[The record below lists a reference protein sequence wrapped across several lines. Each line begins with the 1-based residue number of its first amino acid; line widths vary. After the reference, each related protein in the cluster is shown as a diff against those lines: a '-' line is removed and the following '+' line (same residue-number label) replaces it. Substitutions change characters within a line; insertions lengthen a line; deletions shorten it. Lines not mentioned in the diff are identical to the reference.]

1 MSNLKE
7 FLKSKQ
13 NLKGFKEEKNSDVI
27 GLDIDIMKQDHANG
41 VQIGDDCMV
50 NDMREHFAWMRG
62 HQNCWT
68 GFPNDGKTE
77 FTLFMMIV
85 KALKSKW
92 KWVIW
97 SPEMKGAN
105 FVDGKI
111 KVHYNILAYSMMST
125 ITGKT
130 PYKHIHEKYH
140 IPFMTIDEI
149 REMNKWIEEHF
160 IFLDPKETKIDDIY
174 NLLKRVFDKQ
184 GFDGVLIDPFKNI
197 EPEPNK
203 RDDQHLHQVFKR
215 FKEFAIETNSVM
227 NWVAH
232 PKSGVTR
239 VDNNGDLNPCNQYM
253 LSGGAAWDNSMDGI
267 YSIQRPSPFDE
278 FDGNLVTFH
287 NLKQRM
293 QELVC
298 QRGKVE
304 NIKFDIKTRRY
315 IFNGNDP
322 LSSSVPIEKFP
333 EVESN
338 FEHAAY

>member
-1 MSNLKE
+1 MSNLKQ
-7 FLKSKQ
+7 FLKSKS
-13 NLKGFKEEKNSDVI
+13 NLKGFKEEKDSDII

-41 VQIGDDCMV
+41 VQIGEDCMIPK
-50 NDMREHFAWMRG
+50 MRENFAWMRG

-77 FTLFMMIV
+77 FTLFMMLI
-85 KALKSKW
+85 KALKSDW

-111 KVHYNILAYSMMST
+111 KVHYNILAYSLMST
-125 ITGKT
+125 LTSKT
-130 PYKHIHEKYH
+130 PYKHINEKYG
-140 IPFMTIDEI
+140 IPLLTIDEMQ
-149 REMNKWIEEHF
+149 ELNKWIEEHF
-160 IFLDPKETKIDDIY
+160 IFLDPQETKIDDIY

-215 FKEFAIETNSVM
+215 FKEFSIETNSSM

-267 YSIQRPSPFDE
+267 YSIQRPNPFDE
-278 FDGNLVTFH
+278 YDSNLTTFH

-298 QRGKVE
+298 QRGKVQD
-304 NIKFDIKTRRY
+304 IRFDIKTRRY
-315 IFNGNDP
+315 LFDGSD
-322 LSSSVPIEKFP
+322 V
-333 EVESN
+333 V
-338 FEHAAY
+338 